1 MNDNYI
7 FFRYNKTD
15 NNKNDL
21 DLSPRTHISVIST
34 DNNNNNKNYI
44 NKHFNKKSKKN
55 TYQHKVIETILEKQ
69 KKQKKLDLI
78 ENGIRRLIT
87 LGKQTKKFI
96 PSKESILYKR
106 KTPIINNL
114 KSKSNKK
121 LTPFQVYEKSKILM
135 ANSLRKNT
143 QTEKILNLKIFKS
156 EENTNTNNIINNNCN
171 KISLKRRFYSN
182 IFSTPNKNYNTI
194 SCNFKNKLIQS
205 LIEKNKNKIKIQTI
219 NDKVEFAPYK
229 PVHSMPNSKKYL
241 ISSENVA
248 ECKRNKILNGF
259 YIGHKRI
266 LPLYKRN
273 LKRKANDIFININN
287 YNYNFNSKSKE
298 NIFIN
303 DNKSNNNTNLEEFC
317 NNIYSK
323 IPLVQINSMH
333 FSNKTFS
340 NLFMN
345 KFSQKF

>member
-7 FFRYNKTD
+7 FFRYNKID
-15 NNKNDL
+15 NSKNNL

-55 TYQHKVIETILEKQ
+55 TYQSKIIETILEKQ

-96 PSKESILYKR
+96 PTKESILYKR
-106 KTPIINNL
+106 KTPIKNIL

-121 LTPFQVYEKSKILM
+121 LTPFQLYEKNKILM

-143 QTEKILNLKIFKS
+143 QTEKILNLRLFKS
-156 EENTNTNNIINNNCN
+156 GTSKNKNSINNNCN
-171 KISLKRRFYSN
+171 RISLKGRFNSN

-219 NDKVEFAPYK
+219 NDKVEFAPYN

-241 ISSENVA
+241 ISSENVT
-248 ECKRNKILNGF
+248 ENKRNKILNDF

-266 LPLYKRN
+266 LPLYKRK
-273 LKRKANDIFININN
+273 LKRKNNDIFITINN
-287 YNYNFNSKSKE
+287 YNYNLNCKNKE
-298 NIFIN
+298 NNIIN
-303 DNKSNNNTNLEEFC
+303 ENKSYNKTNLEEFC
-317 NNIYSK
+317 NNIYSR
-323 IPLVQINSMH
+323 IPLVQINSIH